1 MGPMTELVVASADLA
16 NRLFKAGVPF
26 VRHDVQNGHRVFV
39 LDGSPQYRALTQ
51 RILSGKSR

>member
-1 MGPMTELVVASADLA
+1 MGPMTEIVIASADMA

-39 LDGSPQYRALTQ
+39 LDSSPQFKALIQ
-51 RILSGKSR
+51 RVLHGHSR